1 VHVRKVFAL
10 IRASWLHVLSYRLQ
24 MVFTIGGLLVGVVPL
39 YLISDALQPMMASSV
54 QGEGGQY
61 FAFLVVGLL
70 TYAFI
75 ATAAGALHASLAREI
90 STGGLEA
97 LLSTPTSL
105 PVLMAGMIG
114 QAFTHTGFRAAILLV
129 AAWALGAQLVWS
141 ALLASTGIL
150 MLLVVAYTAI
160 GILAASSVLAFKTTG
175 PLPSLILGF
184 SALLGGVYYPTS
196 SIPSWLQPVA
206 EWVPL
211 TYGLRPLRQTLLQ
224 GAPVQAVAADVAIL
238 GGFTVVLV
246 AVSIATFSAA
256 LRYAKKRGTLAQY

>member
-1 VHVRKVFAL
+1 MRKVFAL

-39 YLISDALQPMMASSV
+39 YLISEALQPMMASSV

-75 ATAAGALHASLAREI
+75 ATASGALHAQLAKEI

-97 LLSTPTSL
+97 LLSTPTPL

-114 QAFTHTGFRAAILLV
+114 QAFTHTAFRGGILLI

-141 ALLASTGIL
+141 ALLVSAGIL
-150 MLLVVAYTAI
+150 ALLVVAYTAI
-160 GILAASSVLAFKTTG
+160 GVIAASLVVAFKTTG
-175 PLPSLILGF
+175 PLPALILGF

-196 SIPSWLQPVA
+196 SIPGWLQPVA
-206 EWVPL
+206 QWVPL

-224 GAPVQAVAADVAIL
+224 GASVQAIGADVAIL
-238 GGFTVVLV
+238 AAFTVGLI
-246 AVSIATFSAA
+246 AVSIAAFSAA
-256 LRYAKKRGTLAQY
+256 LQYAKKRGTLAQY

>member
-1 VHVRKVFAL
+1 MRKIFAL

-24 MVFTIGGLLVGVVPL
+24 MVFTIGSLLLGVVPL
-39 YLISDALQPMMASSV
+39 YLISQALQPMMASSV
-54 QGEGGQY
+54 KGEGGQY
-61 FAFLVVGLL
+61 FAFLIVGLL

-75 ATAAGALHASLAREI
+75 ATAAGALHASLAKEI

-114 QAFTHTGFRAAILLV
+114 QAFTHTAFRALILLV
-129 AAWALGAQLVWS
+129 ASWALGAQLVWS
-141 ALLASTGIL
+141 AMLVSLGIL
-150 MLLVVAYTAI
+150 TLVIIAYTAI
-160 GILAASSVLAFKTTG
+160 GIMAASLVLAFKTTG

-184 SALLGGVYYPTS
+184 SALLGGVYYPTT
-196 SIPSWLQPVA
+196 SIPSWLQPFA

-224 GAPVQAVAADVAIL
+224 GATLQTIGTDVAIL
-238 GGFTVVLV
+238 TGFTVVLMGVSLV
-246 AVSIATFSAA
+246 AFSAA
-256 LRYAKKRGTLAQY
+256 LQYAKKKGTLAQY

>member
-1 VHVRKVFAL
+1 MRKVFAL

-24 MVFTIGGLLVGVVPL
+24 MMFTVGGLLLGVVPL
-39 YLISDALQPMMASSV
+39 YLISQALQPMMAASV
-54 QGEGGQY
+54 KGEGGQY

-75 ATAAGALHASLAREI
+75 ATAAGALHASLATEI

-97 LLSTPTSL
+97 LLSTPTPL

-114 QAFTHTGFRAAILLV
+114 QAFTHTAFRAAILLI

-141 ALLASTGIL
+141 AMLVSVGIL
-150 MLLVVAYTAI
+150 ALLIIAYTAI
-160 GILAASSVLAFKTTG
+160 GVMAASLVLAFKTTG

-184 SALLGGVYYPTS
+184 SALLGGVYYPTT
-196 SIPSWLQPVA
+196 SIPGWLQPFA
-206 EWVPL
+206 QWIPL

-224 GAPVQAVAADVAIL
+224 GASVQTVGPDVAIL
-238 GGFTVVLV
+238 AGF
-246 AVSIATFSAA
+246 AA
-256 LRYAKKRGTLAQY
+256 LLLGMSVVAFSVALQYAKKKGTLAQY